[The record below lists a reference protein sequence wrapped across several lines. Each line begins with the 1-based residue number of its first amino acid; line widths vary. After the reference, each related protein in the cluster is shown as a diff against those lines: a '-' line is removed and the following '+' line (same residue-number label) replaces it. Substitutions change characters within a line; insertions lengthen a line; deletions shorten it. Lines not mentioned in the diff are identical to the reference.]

1 MEIYLIRHGLAGDR
15 GTYADDT
22 QRPLT
27 KEGRE
32 KTKQVAQQMRS
43 IGLRFD
49 RMLTS
54 PYVRAQQTAEIL
66 MQAKLS
72 PQLEEAEFL
81 AHDGKLEDLIDW
93 WQNWERSRSAAGT
106 DSPDAKLALV
116 GHEPD
121 LSAWA
126 EQLIWGEVRGKFVLK
141 KAGAIGLNVPESG
154 LAIGQCELFWLTAPR
169 LLLSK

>member
-1 MEIYLIRHGLAGDR
+1 MASEIYLIRHGLAGER

-27 KEGRE
+27 KEGQE
-32 KTKQVAQQMRS
+32 KTKRVAQQMRS
-43 IGLRFD
+43 IDLKFD

-54 PYVRAQQTAEIL
+54 PYVRARQTAEIL
-66 MQAKLS
+66 MEAKLS
-72 PQLEEAEFL
+72 PRLEEAEFL

-93 WQNWERSRSAAGT
+93 WQTWKHL
-106 DSPDAKLALV
+106 PDAKLALV

-126 EQLIWGEVRGKFVLK
+126 EQLIWGEVRGRILLK
-141 KAGAIGLNVPESG
+141 KAGAIGLILPETE

-169 LLLSK
+169 LLLSN